1 MGSFWWCDILKLLS
15 QFKSI
20 VVISIRDGATSI
32 LWHDHWGG
40 NILSQHFPELYSFSY
55 AAISIPLPKN
65 LFHLPL
71 TTEAYNQFLELVSIF
86 WNF

>member
-1 MGSFWWCDILKLLS
+1 MFPGCSLCGVSTILAIDYPSQRSSMGSFWWCDILKLLS
-15 QFKSI
+15 QFKDI

-55 AAISIPLPKN
+55 AAISIPLP
-65 LFHLPL
+65 
-71 TTEAYNQFLELVSIF
+71 
-86 WNF
+86 